1 MGGLVITIAILL
13 SFNVSKSTLSNLL
26 IDDNSQVRR
35 DESEISDGSRLEIL
49 IIFLMF
55 RYLFWN
61 NYWLYG
67 YRL

>member
-49 IIFLMF
+49 IILLMF

-61 NYWLYG
+61 NY
-67 YRL
+67 

>member
-35 DESEISDGSRLEIL
+35 DAH
-49 IIFLMF
+49 
-55 RYLFWN
+55 Y
-61 NYWLYG
+61 
-67 YRL
+67 